1 MTEGKRS
8 MPAVSGNYIGI
19 DLGTAN
25 TLVCTADKGIIIREP
40 SYVAYDTRTEEI
52 IAIGTE
58 AKKLVGKTPNNI
70 SVVRPL
76 RDGVISDFEL
86 TLAMLS
92 HFVRKAMVKMPFARP
107 KVVVCIPYGVTQV
120 EHSALEN
127 ALFEVGVA
135 SVALV
140 EEPVAAAIGAGL
152 AFKVPTG
159 NMIVDIGGGTCEVAV
174 VTAGG
179 VAVSNSLRVAGDE
192 LNEAIAE
199 YIRKKFNVAIGEVT
213 AEDIK
218 KEIGSAHKE
227 SDLGMLEV
235 RGRNLITGLPSVFN
249 IYSSEIRVAM
259 KPVLS
264 QMIDVI
270 KATLEVTP
278 PELCADIYT
287 NGITLSGG
295 GALLSGLARL
305 VSEKTHVTVYVAK
318 RPLDC
323 VADGIVKIMSKGG
336 YESVLTVVNHKRV

>member
-1 MTEGKRS
+1 
-8 MPAVSGNYIGI
+8 MPNFSVNCIGI

-25 TLVCTADKGIIIREP
+25 TLVCTPEKGIIIREP
-40 SYVAYDTRTEEI
+40 SYVAYDVKSEEI

-58 AKKLVGKTPNNI
+58 AKKLVGKTAGNI
-70 SVVRPL
+70 KVVRPL

-92 HFVRKAMVKMPFARP
+92 HFVRQAMNKGFFIRP

-135 SVALV
+135 SVAIV

-152 AFKVPTG
+152 AFKNPVG
-159 NMIVDIGGGTCEVAV
+159 NMIVDIGGGTTEVAV

-179 VAVSNSLRVAGDE
+179 VAVSKSLRVAGDE
-192 LNEAIAE
+192 LNEAIVE
-199 YIRKKFNVAIGEVT
+199 YIHKKFNVVIGDVT

-218 KEIGSAHKE
+218 KEIGSTHKNA
-227 SDLGMLEV
+227 DLGMLEV

-259 KPVLS
+259 TPVIN
-264 QMIDVI
+264 QIVEVI
-270 KATLEVTP
+270 KAALEITP
-278 PELCADIYT
+278 PELCADIHT
-287 NGITLSGG
+287 NGIMLSGG
-295 GALLSGLARL
+295 GALLSGIAQLIA
-305 VSEKTHVTVYVAK
+305 EKTHLDVFVAK

-323 VADGIVKIMSKGG
+323 VADGIMKIMTKEG
-336 YESVLTVVNHKRV
+336 YNGVLTVVNHKRT

>member
-1 MTEGKRS
+1 MAKL
-8 MPAVSGNYIGI
+8 SGGFIGI

-25 TLVCTADKGIIIREP
+25 TIVCTPEKGIIIREP
-40 SYVAYDTRTEEI
+40 SYVAYNIKTEEI
-52 IAIGTE
+52 IAIGTD
-58 AKKLVGKTPNNI
+58 AKRLVGKTPNNI

-92 HFVRKAMVKMPFARP
+92 HFVRQAMIKTPFVRP

-127 ALFEVGVA
+127 ALFEVGVS

-140 EEPVAAAIGAGL
+140 EEPVAAAIGSGL
-152 AFKVPTG
+152 NFKNPVG
-159 NMIVDIGGGTCEVAV
+159 NMIIDIGGGTTEVAV
-174 VTAGG
+174 VSAGG
-179 VAVSNSLRVAGDE
+179 IAVSKSLRVAGDE

-199 YIRKKFNVAIGEVT
+199 YIRKKFNVVVGEIT

-218 KEIGSAHKE
+218 KEIGSAHK
-227 SDLGMLEV
+227 SADLGMLEV

-259 KPVLS
+259 TPVIN
-264 QMIDVI
+264 QIIDVI
-270 KATLEVTP
+270 RSTLEITP
-278 PELCADIYT
+278 PELCADIHT
-287 NGITLSGG
+287 GGIMLSGG
-295 GALLSGLARL
+295 GALLSGLSQL
-305 VSEKTHVTVYVAK
+305 IGEKTKQDVYVAK

-323 VADGIVKIMSKGG
+323 VIDGIYKIMTKDG
-336 YESVLTVVNHKRV
+336 YESVLTVVNHKR

>member
-1 MTEGKRS
+1 
-8 MPAVSGNYIGI
+8 MPKFSGNCIGI

-25 TLVCTADKGIIIREP
+25 TLVCTPEKGVIIREP
-40 SYVAYDTRTEEI
+40 SYVAYDIRTEEI
-52 IAIGTE
+52 IAIGMD

-92 HFVRKAMVKMPFARP
+92 HFVRQAMIKLPFNRP
-107 KVVVCIPYGVTQV
+107 RVVVCIPYGVTQV

-127 ALFEVGVA
+127 ALFEVGVGA
-135 SVALV
+135 VALV

-152 AFKVPTG
+152 AFKTPVG

-179 VAVSNSLRVAGDE
+179 VAVSKSLRIAGDE
-192 LNEAIAE
+192 LNEAIVE
-199 YIRKKFNVAIGEVT
+199 YIRKKFNVVIGEIT

-218 KEIGSAHKE
+218 KEIGSAHKT

-259 KPVLS
+259 MPTLS
-264 QMIDVI
+264 QMIDVV
-270 KATLEVTP
+270 KATLEITP
-278 PELCADIYT
+278 PELCADIHT
-287 NGITLSGG
+287 NGIMLSGG
-295 GALLSGLARL
+295 GALLAGLSTL
-305 VSEKTHVTVYVAK
+305 LSEKTHVKVYTAK

-323 VADGIVKIMSKGG
+323 VVDGIHKIMTKDGF
-336 YESVLTVVNHKRV
+336 ESVLTVVNHKRV

>member
-1 MTEGKRS
+1 M
-8 MPAVSGNYIGI
+8 AVFSGGYIGI

-25 TLVCTADKGIIIREP
+25 TLVCTPEKGVIIREP
-40 SYVAYDTRTEEI
+40 SYVAYNIKNEEI
-52 IAIGTE
+52 IAIGSD
-58 AKKLVGKTPNNI
+58 AKRLVGKTPAGI
-70 SVVRPL
+70 AVVRPL

-92 HFVRKAMVKMPFARP
+92 HFVRQAMSKAPFTRP
-107 KVVVCIPYGVTQV
+107 RVVVCIPYGVTQV

-127 ALFEVGVA
+127 ALFEVGVS

-152 AFKVPTG
+152 AFKNPVG
-159 NMIVDIGGGTCEVAV
+159 NMIIDIGGGTTEVAV
-174 VTAGG
+174 VSAGG
-179 VAVSNSLRVAGDE
+179 IAVSKSLRVAGDE

-199 YIRKKFNVAIGEVT
+199 YIRKKFNVVIGEIT

-218 KEIGSAHKE
+218 KEIGSAHK
-227 SDLGMLEV
+227 SADLGMLEV

-259 KPVLS
+259 MPVLN
-264 QMIDVI
+264 QMVDTI
-270 KATLEVTP
+270 KATLEITP
-278 PELCADIYT
+278 PELCADIHT

-295 GALLSGLARL
+295 GALLSGICELIA
-305 VSEKTHVTVYVAK
+305 EKTHQKVYVAK

-323 VADGIVKIMSKGG
+323 VVDGIHKIMTKEG
-336 YESVLTVVNHKRV
+336 YESSLTVVNHKR

>member
-1 MTEGKRS
+1 
-8 MPAVSGNYIGI
+8 MPTFSKNYIGI

-25 TLVCTADKGIIIREP
+25 TLVCTPEKGIIIREP
-40 SYVAYDTRTEEI
+40 SYVAYDIRTEEI
-52 IAIGTE
+52 IAIGSG
-58 AKKLVGKTPNNI
+58 AKNLVGKTPNNI

-92 HFVRKAMVKMPFARP
+92 YFVRQAMNKLLFARP
-107 KVVVCIPYGVTQV
+107 KVVVCIPYGVSQV

-127 ALFEVGVA
+127 ALFEVGVS

-152 AFKVPTG
+152 AFKNPVG
-159 NMIVDIGGGTCEVAV
+159 NMIVDIGGGTTEVAV

-179 VAVSNSLRVAGDE
+179 VAVSKSLRVAGDE
-192 LNEAIAE
+192 LNEAIVE
-199 YIRKKFNVAIGEVT
+199 YIRKKFNVVVGEIT

-218 KEIGSAHKE
+218 KEIGSAHKS
-227 SDLGMLEV
+227 SDVGMLEV

-259 KPVLS
+259 KPVLN
-264 QMIDVI
+264 QIVEVI
-270 KATLEVTP
+270 KSTLEITP
-278 PELCADIYT
+278 PELCADIHT
-287 NGITLSGG
+287 GGITISGG
-295 GALLSGLARL
+295 GALLSGMSTLISENTKLEVYIAR
-305 VSEKTHVTVYVAK
+305 

-323 VADGIVKIMSKGG
+323 VIDGIHKIMTKEG
-336 YESVLTVVNHKRV
+336 YESVLSVANHKK

>member
-1 MTEGKRS
+1 
-8 MPAVSGNYIGI
+8 MPTFSKNCIGI

-25 TLVCTADKGIIIREP
+25 TLVCTPDKGIIIREP
-40 SYVAYDTRTEEI
+40 SYVAYDIKTEEI

-92 HFVRKAMVKMPFARP
+92 HFVRLALNKLAFIRP

-127 ALFEVGVA
+127 ALFEVGVS

-152 AFKVPTG
+152 PFKTPVG
-159 NMIVDIGGGTCEVAV
+159 NMIIDIGGGTTEVGV

-179 VAVSNSLRVAGDE
+179 VAVSKSIRVAGDE
-192 LNEAIAE
+192 LNEAIIE
-199 YIRKKFNVAIGEVT
+199 YIRKKFNVVIGEIT

-218 KEIGSAHKE
+218 KEIGSAHKN
-227 SDLGMLEV
+227 SDLGVLEV

-249 IYSSEIRVAM
+249 IYSSEVRVAM
-259 KPVLS
+259 KPVLN
-264 QMIDVI
+264 QICDVI

-278 PELCADIYT
+278 PELCADIHT
-287 NGITLSGG
+287 NGIMLSGG
-295 GALLSGLARL
+295 GALLSGLSQL
-305 VSEKTHVTVYVAK
+305 VSETTKVDVYVAK

-323 VADGIVKIMSKGG
+323 VADGIHKIMTKDG
-336 YESVLTVVNHKRV
+336 YESILMVVNHKR

>member
-1 MTEGKRS
+1 
-8 MPAVSGNYIGI
+8 MPKFSGNCIGI

-25 TLVCTADKGIIIREP
+25 TIVCTPNKGIIIREP
-40 SYVAYDTRTEEI
+40 SYVAYDIKTEEI
-52 IAIGTE
+52 IAIGME
-58 AKKLVGKTPNNI
+58 AKKLVGKTSSNI

-76 RDGVISDFEL
+76 CDGVISDFEL

-92 HFVRKAMVKMPFARP
+92 HFVRQAMKKVLFARP
-107 KVVVCIPYGVTQV
+107 SVVVCIPYGVTQV

-127 ALFEVGVA
+127 ALFEVGVG

-152 AFKVPTG
+152 PFKNPVG
-159 NMIVDIGGGTCEVAV
+159 NMIVDIGGGTTEVAV

-179 VAVSNSLRVAGDE
+179 VAVSKSIRVAGDE
-192 LNEAIAE
+192 LNEAIVE
-199 YIRKKFNVAIGEVT
+199 YIRKKFNVVIGDVT
-213 AEDIK
+213 AEEIK
-218 KEIGSAHKE
+218 KEIGSAHKN

-259 KPVLS
+259 KPVIS

-278 PELCADIYT
+278 PELCADIHT
-287 NGITLSGG
+287 NGIMLAGG
-295 GALLSGLARL
+295 GALLSGLDSL
-305 VSEKTHVTVYVAK
+305 VNEKTHVMVLTAR

-323 VADGIVKIMSKGG
+323 VADGIMKIMTKDG
-336 YESVLTVVNHKRV
+336 YESVLTVVNHKR